1 MASLQGLSVAAIAN
15 GICDGSLDHVKQ
27 KLPLEMSTTVV
38 ENLKDKL
45 DPADERIL
53 KHIKEKFTLNCIPW
67 DPKLFTNELREL
79 FLANKVT
86 ELDLSNLAHQKMFH
100 STRPSKKSR
109 ILIDVPF
116 ILSNMLSPESCQSL
130 HTLKIDGRKLKIAH
144 GWIETLSNL
153 LPSLESLSLPFC
165 QLRNQDFQGICRNM
179 TKLEH
184 LSLKNTDLK
193 TLNGIGRL
201 TNLKSLCIADIKF
214 FDAEDLKDLFLLR
227 ELRTLDMANEF
238 HLHMKNTLELFVACS
253 QVLPNLK
260 SIDIS
265 RNNLTTDVI
274 ESFLNSHPT
283 VNEIYAL
290 TVGKQF
296 VSLITQK
303 ITDRFRQG
311 NIKVFTDDTVEHCWT
326 LYAHFSS
333 KGYALFPSL
342 VLEKITSLLDWFP
355 NKIPMVERRNCL
367 AKLLSL
373 AEDSSRSYR
382 EWRYVCCALNELISA
397 AIIISHDEIQRIINF
412 AIRFLQRVV
421 QNGLVIDGEQFFFR
435 RAWMILGNGDLTEGV
450 DMNPE
455 VICELCCK
463 FICYTRFKTDRLLLT
478 CCSLFFDLHDR
489 VTDRKIQELLY
500 NYPLKQHMFNIC
512 ANNDDDLDNR
522 SFKQVLAF
530 FGTIGKLQP
539 LRHFELNDEIIKW
552 AAREIVRHGSC
563 PDYLLAVF
571 FVIYSFIPCILNL
584 ETLLDALFNFETF
597 KMISPHLGK
606 TDSKGCR
613 DYIWHFLEVM
623 HTPCKTAAEAA
634 SFKKEVVNFVED
646 YPYDPSNHV
655 LDVFSYIE
663 EKSEDKNAKEFASW
677 VKNAY
682 TKKQSS

>member
-1 MASLQGLSVAAIAN
+1 MASLQELSVAAIAN

-45 DPADERIL
+45 DATDELIL
-53 KHIKEKFTLNCIPW
+53 KQIKEKFTLNCIPW
-67 DPKLFTNELREL
+67 DPKLFTDELREL

-130 HTLKIDGRKLKIAH
+130 HTLKIDGNKLKIPH

-165 QLRNQDFQGICRNM
+165 QLRNQDFRGICRNM

-193 TLNGIGRL
+193 TLNGIGSL
-201 TNLKSLCIADIKF
+201 ANLKSLCIADIKF
-214 FDAEDLKDLFLLR
+214 FDADDLKDLFQLR

-238 HLHMKNTLELFVACS
+238 HLRVKNTLELFVACS

-265 RNNLTTDVI
+265 RNNLTTDLI

-290 TVGKQF
+290 
-296 VSLITQK
+296 
-303 ITDRFRQG
+303 
-311 NIKVFTDDTVEHCWT
+311 
-326 LYAHFSS
+326 
-333 KGYALFPSL
+333 KG
-342 VLEKITSLLDWFP
+342 
-355 NKIPMVERRNCL
+355 M
-367 AKLLSL
+367 
-373 AEDSSRSYR
+373 
-382 EWRYVCCALNELISA
+382 
-397 AIIISHDEIQRIINF
+397 
-412 AIRFLQRVV
+412 
-421 QNGLVIDGEQFFFR
+421 
-435 RAWMILGNGDLTEGV
+435 
-450 DMNPE
+450 DMDPE
-455 VICELCCK
+455 VICELCCE
-463 FICYTRFKTDRLLLT
+463 FICYTRFKTDRILLT
-478 CCSLFFDLHDR
+478 CCLLFFDLHGR
-489 VTDRKIQELLY
+489 VTDGKIQELLY
-500 NYPLKQHMFNIC
+500 NYPLKKHLFNIC
-512 ANNDDDLDNR
+512 VNNDDDRDNR

-530 FGTIGKLQP
+530 FGEIGKLQP

-563 PDYLLAVF
+563 PGYLLAVF

-634 SFKKEVVNFVED
+634 SFKMEVVNFVED

-663 EKSEDKNAKEFASW
+663 EKSEDENAKRFASW
-677 VKNAY
+677 VKNTY
-682 TKKQSS
+682 TNKLSS